1 MLPAIHRNILI
12 LKKQYKHPDIIY
24 KYRNW
29 TDIYHKNTLLKNQI
43 YLSSPKDF
51 NDPLDCRIPI
61 NYSYLQTGEQIDK
74 YVNSIISKN
83 HEEFSK
89 QGVNIEIES
98 AKLKQ
103 RIIDDPKKFQKW
115 YESIFFEE
123 IDIHYG
129 IYSMSEEWNS
139 LLMWTHYANNHQGVC
154 IGFWQKKLL
163 ELNRFIMGRVIYPP
177 NNVFPDVSPFEDD
190 DTKTLIKQTNTKS
203 NEWQYE
209 KEYRLTTLYYPLK
222 PTIEERTYTLSNDF
236 FAEIIIGMR
245 ATEKTRTELLQIAKD
260 KKVSVFEIRQKP
272 FKFEIERVQLL

>member
-1 MLPAIHRNILI
+1 MKEQN
-12 LKKQYKHPDIIY
+12 KHPDILY
-24 KYRNW
+24 KHRNW

-61 NYSYLQTGEQIDK
+61 NYSYLQTDEQIDK
-74 YVNSIISKN
+74 YVNIIINKN
-83 HEEFSK
+83 HDEFLK

-103 RIIDDPKKFQKW
+103 RIINDQKGFQKW
-115 YESIFFEE
+115 YENIFFEK

-139 LLMWTHYANNHQGVC
+139 LLMWAHYANNHQGVC

-163 ELNRFIMGRVIYPP
+163 ELNRFIMGSVFYPP
-177 NNVFPDVSPFEDD
+177 DNAFPDISPFDD
-190 DTKTLIKQTNTKS
+190 NDTRILITQTNTKS
-203 NEWQYE
+203 NEWHYE

-222 PTIEERTYTLSNDF
+222 PTITDRTYTLSNDF
-236 FAEIIIGMR
+236 IAEIIIGMR
-245 ATEKTRTELLQIAKD
+245 ATEQTRTELLQIARD
-260 KKVSVFEIRQKP
+260 KKVNVFKIRQKP
-272 FKFEIERVQLL
+272 FKFEIERVQIL